1 MSIRFPVT
9 NSTVICSTQFSPHT
23 QTHKHIHIRVVTRK
37 YHCTLRHS
45 LSRPSAQNIFGLN
58 SFSLYPLFL
67 PVSPRAVCTALLSP
81 FPRSY
86 YPLGRHLT
94 KTACFLGDTRK
105 CTPAHTTVRSF
116 PQVYFRCN
124 GERAERSQQ
133 QDFVDPRTGTR
144 VVEVELNVTR
154 NEVEEYFGRERFK
167 CECVAW
173 SGPGQIRGQ
182 PATVEVACK

>member
-1 MSIRFPVT
+1 MA
-9 NSTVICSTQFSPHT
+9 
-23 QTHKHIHIRVVTRK
+23 TRN
-37 YHCTLRHS
+37 YIYT
-45 LSRPSAQNIFGLN
+45 P
-58 SFSLYPLFL
+58 
-67 PVSPRAVCTALLSP
+67 TA
-81 FPRSY
+81 R
-86 YPLGRHLT
+86 R
-94 KTACFLGDTRK
+94 
-105 CTPAHTTVRSF
+105 RSF

-124 GERAERSQQ
+124 GDRAERSQQ

>member
-1 MSIRFPVT
+1 MARETIRP
-9 NSTVICSTQFSPHT
+9 
-23 QTHKHIHIRVVTRK
+23 RR
-37 YHCTLRHS
+37 
-45 LSRPSAQNIFGLN
+45 LSAF
-58 SFSLYPLFL
+58 FL
-67 PVSPRAVCTALLSP
+67 
-81 FPRSY
+81 
-86 YPLGRHLT
+86 
-94 KTACFLGDTRK
+94 
-105 CTPAHTTVRSF
+105 
-116 PQVYFRCN
+116 QVYFRCN
-124 GERAERSQQ
+124 GDRAERSQQ

>member
-1 MSIRFPVT
+1 MSSFKFEFRARFPD
-9 NSTVICSTQFSPHT
+9 
-23 QTHKHIHIRVVTRK
+23 
-37 YHCTLRHS
+37 L
-45 LSRPSAQNIFGLN
+45 
-58 SFSLYPLFL
+58 
-67 PVSPRAVCTALLSP
+67 SPRVRSYFISLTAFNEDKRVPFTTIRDGNCTPRCTAVLL
-81 FPRSY
+81 
-86 YPLGRHLT
+86 
-94 KTACFLGDTRK
+94 
-105 CTPAHTTVRSF
+105 

-124 GERAERSQQ
+124 GDRAERSQQ

>member
-1 MSIRFPVT
+1 MDNHGLLLP
-9 NSTVICSTQFSPHT
+9 FSRAANY
-23 QTHKHIHIRVVTRK
+23 Q
-37 YHCTLRHS
+37 
-45 LSRPSAQNIFGLN
+45 PSYSA
-58 SFSLYPLFL
+58 
-67 PVSPRAVCTALLSP
+67 AL
-81 FPRSY
+81 
-86 YPLGRHLT
+86 
-94 KTACFLGDTRK
+94 
-105 CTPAHTTVRSF
+105 
-116 PQVYFRCN
+116 QVYFRCN
-124 GERAERSQQ
+124 GDRAERSQH

>member
-1 MSIRFPVT
+1 VPRCT
-9 NSTVICSTQFSPHT
+9 NARKHRSLPTLARSPR
-23 QTHKHIHIRVVTRK
+23 QGFRAMPSFQ
-37 YHCTLRHS
+37 LSPSPSPPS
-45 LSRPSAQNIFGLN
+45 LS
-58 SFSLYPLFL
+58 LFL
-67 PVSPRAVCTALLSP
+67 SSAFLLP
-81 FPRSY
+81 TWPQFNEDQ
-86 YPLGRHLT
+86 L
-94 KTACFLGDTRK
+94 FLWRYVKPPHG
-105 CTPAHTTVRSF
+105 RSF